1 MSDISKRLSNLSPEK
16 LELLRKKL
24 KKEGKAVKKD
34 VIVKRQ
40 NQADYPMSDAQK
52 RLWFLNQLDPES
64 AFYSIPSALRL
75 KGSLNIPVLEKSINE
90 IIKRHEVLR
99 ASFHIDDKGEAQQ
112 IIAGELIVPLNQIDI
127 SDIPADKTEAKVQ
140 QLLKNEAAAPF
151 KIDAAPLM
159 RLSLI
164 KLNSGEYV
172 LIINMHHIIADG
184 WSIGVFI
191 QEVIMLYQAF
201 AANLAS
207 PLKDLKLQFFDYAQW
222 QEDRQNEEA
231 INKQLSY
238 WTEYLKR
245 MPTQLELPVDH
256 PRPSLAAYKGKQHI
270 FSIGKELTAKLRKLT
285 KENNVSLYMTLM
297 SAFQTFLYKFSNQ
310 DDFGVGAPIAN
321 RNRKEIE
328 EIIGFFVNTI
338 VLRANFTKD
347 ITFLDL
353 INRVR
358 NDVLE
363 AAANQDV
370 PFEKIVET
378 ILPKRELSVSPLFQ
392 VMFDLQKAPLQSM
405 KLKDLTLEI
414 VDIEIEVAKFD
425 LLLIMLEYEDDIKC
439 TLEYNTDLFDRAS
452 IERMSEYFLALLHQI
467 VDNPKQKI
475 SLLSLISEAEKK
487 QIVVDWNKTDTS
499 YPDKLSVTQLFEKQ
513 VEKTPQNTAVI
524 FEGQEIS
531 YCELNQRSNQLAHY
545 LIKHGVKK
553 DDMVGIFMERSIDMI
568 IGMLGI
574 LKAGAVYVP
583 IDTSYPKERIAFI
596 MDDTKTPALLTQQSL
611 AADLPESQSII
622 LNMDTDRDKIERE
635 SADNP
640 PTLTNADDR
649 AYVIYTSGSTGKPKG
664 VVVPHR
670 AINRLVLNTDYVQIN
685 KDDRIA
691 QASNAAFDAATFEI
705 WGALLNGAILA
716 GITKDV
722 MLSTQ
727 EFVDQLRSQKI
738 SAMFLTTALFNQLA
752 NEVPG
757 AFRTLKNVLFGGE
770 LVDPKSVRSVL
781 LNDPPQRLL
790 HVYGPTENTTFSTWH
805 LVKDVAE
812 KASTVTIGKTIANS
826 TYYVVDKNFQPV
838 PVGVPGELCLGGD
851 GLSLGY
857 FNRPQLTAEKF
868 VINPFN
874 DKEGSRLY
882 RTGDLVRY
890 LPGGDIEF
898 LGRIDQ
904 QVKIRGFR
912 IELGEIESLLKEYP
926 QLKDAAVLARE
937 DTPGDRRLVGYIVPD
952 GETVPNNNELRN
964 FLLEKLPDY
973 MVPFIFIKMD
983 SLPINPNGKV
993 DRKALPKPDQSR
1005 PDLEKAYVAPRTD
1018 LEQFIVDIWKE
1029 ILNLDKI
1036 GIYDNFFDLGGNSLK
1051 AAVFANRL
1059 QKELDEVV
1067 HVGVVFKA
1075 PLIAELSMYMAEYYS
1090 DLVEKKFGIKA
1101 EASHKYGVKIENAE
1115 DIEKIDDNKIDQF
1128 RGLITPLHPQ
1138 TTSRAQKNP
1147 PAVFLLSPPRSG
1159 STLLR
1164 IMMAGNPKLFS
1175 PPELDLLSFNTLQE
1189 RKSAFSQD
1197 GLEIWLEATIRAI
1210 MEIKECEAAEA
1221 KLIMSEYEQKN
1232 LTTNEFF
1239 GLMQEWV
1246 GSRYIVDKTPTYAF
1260 DPEILKRMETG
1271 FEDPLYIHLIRHPY
1285 AMIYSFIE
1293 AKLDKNFFRHSH
1305 PFSRHELAELIW
1317 IISNQNTI
1325 NFLKNISAQRQFRLK
1340 FESLLADPRHE
1351 LENLCNFLNIE
1362 FAEEMLKP
1370 YQGKKMTD
1378 GVASNSQMV
1387 GDFKFYLH
1395 KNINAGV
1402 AEKWKKFHSH
1412 DFLSDISWKLAEEFG
1427 YTVEKDLARKL
1438 TLEKHEALTKITPAP
1453 RDKELTLSFAQQR
1466 LWFLDQMD
1474 PGNPQYNIPGA
1485 IRLKGSGN
1493 IPVLEQSLN
1502 KIIERHETL
1511 RTIFTSSEDG
1521 KASQKILPKLS
1532 IKLDRIDLS
1541 KLPED
1546 KKEKETLSLANKEA
1560 RKPFNLATG
1569 PLIRAQLVQLS
1580 QDEFVLIMVL
1590 HHIISDGWSVNL
1602 FVQELSAGYSAF
1614 TKGRPFPLPDL
1625 PIQYIDYA
1633 AWQRSWLTG
1642 ETLDLQ
1648 MNFWKKQLAGMSPYL
1663 ELPTDYARPPLVT
1676 SNGTRRVFHIKADLF
1691 KALQKLSNEKE
1702 TTLFITLLTA
1712 FQTLMF
1718 RYSRQEDFAVGTP
1731 VANRMRSEIEPLIGF
1746 FVNTLVLRSDL
1757 SGSPSFSGLLQ
1768 RNKKTALEK
1777 TGGRRT
1783 A

>member
-40 NQADYPMSDAQK
+40 NQADYPMSAAQK

-64 AFYSIPSALRL
+64 AFYNIPSALRL
-75 KGSLNIPVLEKSINE
+75 KGSLNVPVLEKSINE
-90 IIKRHEVLR
+90 IVKRHEVLR

-112 IIAGELIVPLNQIDI
+112 IISGELIVPLNQLDI

-140 QLLKNEAAAPF
+140 QLLKDKAAAVF
-151 KIDAAPLM
+151 KLDQAPLM
-159 RLSLI
+159 RVSLI

-222 QEDRQNEEA
+222 QEDRQNEEV

-238 WTEYLKR
+238 WTEYLKG
-245 MPTQLELPVDH
+245 MPARLELPVDH
-256 PRPSLAAYKGKQHI
+256 PRPSLASYKGKQHI
-270 FSIGKELTAKLRKLT
+270 FSVGKELTGKLRKLT

-363 AAANQDV
+363 ASANQDV

-405 KLKDLTLEI
+405 KLKELTLEI

-425 LLLIMLEYEDDIKC
+425 LLFIMLEYEDDIKC
-439 TLEYNTDLFDRAS
+439 TLEYNTDLFDTVT
-452 IERMSEYFLALLHQI
+452 IERIAGYFSTLLTNI
-467 VDNPKQKI
+467 VRNPAGFI
-475 SLLSLISEAEKK
+475 SDLSLISVEEKNY
-487 QIVVDWNKTDTS
+487 ITSHWNKTQTN
-499 YPDKLSVTQLFEKQ
+499 YPFNYCVHELFEKQ
-513 VEKTPQNTAVI
+513 ANLTPQSIALS
-524 FEGQEIS
+524 FEGTELT
-531 YCELNQRSNQLAHY
+531 YAELNSRTNQLARY
-545 LIKHGVKK
+545 LKRSGIGPDKL
-553 DDMVGIFMERSIDMI
+553 VGLYTERSIESI
-568 IGMLGI
+568 IAILGI
-574 LKAGAVYVP
+574 LKAGGAYLP
-583 IDTSYPKERIAFI
+583 LDPEYPLDRLKFMLNDAQSTIILTQSHLKER
-596 MDDTKTPALLTQQSL
+596 
-611 AADLPESQSII
+611 LPVENISILCLDI
-622 LNMDTDRDKIERE
+622 DWDKFKDEKKENLHNTAIPE
-635 SADNP
+635 N
-640 PTLTNADDR
+640 LI
-649 AYVIYTSGSTGKPKG
+649 YVMYTSGSTGIPKG
-664 VVVPHR
+664 VSITHKSVV
-670 AINRLVLNTDYVQIN
+670 RLVKNTNYVKFS
-685 KDDRIA
+685 KDDKFLQLAPI
-691 QASNAAFDAATFEI
+691 SFDASTLEI
-705 WGALLNGAILA
+705 WGSLLNGAKLIIMPPGKPSLQELADKIINNKVSFLWLTAGLFHLMVDEQLDAIKTVRQLLA
-716 GITKDV
+716 GGDV
-722 MLSTQ
+722 L
-727 EFVDQLRSQKI
+727 
-738 SAMFLTTALFNQLA
+738 
-752 NEVPG
+752 
-757 AFRTLKNVLFGGE
+757 
-770 LVDPKSVRSVL
+770 SVRHVNKL
-781 LNDPPQRLL
+781 LQRFNN
-790 HVYGPTENTTFSTWH
+790 HTFINGYGPTENTTFTCCH
-805 LVKDVAE
+805 PMETVE
-812 KASTVTIGKTIANS
+812 KIDKSVPIGRPISNTQTYILDRYFHTVPIGS
-826 TYYVVDKNFQPV
+826 
-838 PVGVPGELCLGGD
+838 PGELFIGGV
-851 GLSLGY
+851 GLARDY
-857 FNRPQLTAEKF
+857 YNRPNLTAEKF
-868 VINPFN
+868 VPNPFS
-874 DKEGSRLY
+874 DKPGKRLY
-882 RTGDLVRY
+882 KTGDLVRY
-890 LPGGDIEF
+890 LADGNIEF

-912 IELGEIESLLKEYP
+912 IELGEIEALLRKHSA
-926 QLKDAAVLARE
+926 LKDAVVIAHE
-937 DTPGDRRLVGYIVPD
+937 DMPGDKQLAAYIVPQQISEIPD
-952 GETVPNNNELRN
+952 NETLR
-964 FLLEKLPDY
+964 LLLSEKLPDY
-973 MVPFIFIKMD
+973 MIPAFYIPIDKVPIT
-983 SLPINPNGKV
+983 PNGKV
-993 DRKALPKPDQSR
+993 DRKALPAPDKERFSSKKDYVPPR
-1005 PDLEKAYVAPRTD
+1005 TELEKLLIETW
-1018 LEQFIVDIWKE
+1018 QE
-1029 ILNLDKI
+1029 ILGIDKI

-1067 HVGVVFKA
+1067 HVGAIFKA
-1075 PLIAELSMYMAEYYS
+1075 PLIAELAMYIAEYYPDS
-1090 DLVEKKFGIKA
+1090 VEKNFGIKA

-1115 DIEKIDDNKIDQF
+1115 DIEKIDNNKIYQF
-1128 RGLITPLHPQ
+1128 RGLITPLPPQ

-1175 PPELDLLSFNTLQE
+1175 PPELDLLSFNALQE

-1210 MEIKECEAAEA
+1210 MEIKEYDAAEA
-1221 KLIMSEYEQKN
+1221 KRIMSEYERQN

-1246 GSRYIVDKTPTYAF
+1246 GGRYIVDKTPTYAF

-1271 FEDPLYIHLIRHPY
+1271 FENPLYIHLIRHPY

-1325 NFLKNISAQRQFRLK
+1325 NFLKNIPAQRQFRLK

-1378 GVASNSQMV
+1378 GVTSNSQMV

-1402 AEKWKKFHSH
+1402 AEKWKKFHTH

-1427 YTVEKDLARKL
+1427 YAVEKDLARKL
-1438 TLEKHEALTKITPAP
+1438 TLEKHEALTKIMPAP

-1532 IKLDRIDLS
+1532 IKLDRVDLS

-1614 TKGRPFPLPDL
+1614 TKGRPFPLADL

-1633 AWQRSWLTG
+1633 AWQRGWLTG

-1663 ELPTDYARPPLVT
+1663 ELPTDYARPPVVT

-1691 KALQKLSNEKE
+1691 KALQKLTNEKE
-1702 TTLFITLLTA
+1702 TTLFISLLTA

-1731 VANRMRSEIEPLIGF
+1731 VANRMRSE
-1746 FVNTLVLRSDL
+1746 
-1757 SGSPSFSGLLQ
+1757 
-1768 RNKKTALEK
+1768 
-1777 TGGRRT
+1777 
-1783 A
+1783 